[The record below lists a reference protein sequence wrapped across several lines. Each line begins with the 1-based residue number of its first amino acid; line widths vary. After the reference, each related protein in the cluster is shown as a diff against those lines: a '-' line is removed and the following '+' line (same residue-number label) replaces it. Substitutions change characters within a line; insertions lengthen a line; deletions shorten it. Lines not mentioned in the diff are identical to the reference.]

1 MASCVRGLPESA
13 ARTRQKTV
21 MTKIKIKSGSGFT
34 QLKFLLLK
42 YRKVYMVC
50 DRNVTDYAKKISTT
64 IPTLAI
70 DASEIAKTMDK
81 VLVICR
87 WLLEKGADRTAL
99 VLAVGGGVT
108 TDVVG
113 FAASIYMRGVRYANV
128 PTTLLGQ
135 VDAGIGGK
143 TGVNFESY
151 KNMLGVIRQPEFTY
165 IASDTLKTL
174 PPREFFCG
182 AAELLK
188 TFIIKDAKR
197 YEEAVRILSNG
208 KDSDQLKPLIA
219 AAATI
224 KAGIVRRDPDEK
236 GLRRVLNLGHT
247 WAHAIEWYQRTH
259 TGVQDY
265 SHGEAVAIG
274 IIQAARKSEEL
285 GLADAGLADK
295 LTADFKAVGLPTELP
310 CPAEELTAAMHKD
323 KKSED
328 DKINYVLIRKV
339 GDVTVKKL

>member
-1 MASCVRGLPESA
+1 MAAETRGSGA
-13 ARTRQKTV
+13 ARGY
-21 MTKIKIKSGSGFT
+21 MAKIKIKTSSGFT
-34 QLKFLLLK
+34 KLKFLLLPYK
-42 YRKVYMVC
+42 KVYMVC
-50 DRNVTDYAKKISTT
+50 DRNVTEYAKKVGGS

-70 DASEIAKTMDK
+70 DASETAKTMEK

-87 WLLEKGADRTAL
+87 WLLEKGADRNSL

-165 IASDTLKTL
+165 IATDTLKTL
-174 PPREFFCG
+174 PPQEFFSG

-188 TFIIKDAKR
+188 TFIIRDAKR
-197 YEEAVRILSNG
+197 YEQAVRILSTT
-208 KDSDQLKPLIA
+208 KSVDELKPLIEA
-219 AAATI
+219 AASI
-224 KAGIVRRDPDEK
+224 KASIVRRDENEK

-247 WAHAIEWYQRTH
+247 WGHAIEWYQNTHVGVPVRT
-259 TGVQDY
+259 
-265 SHGEAVAIG
+265 HGEAVAIG
-274 IIQAARKSEEL
+274 IIQAARKSEEMK
-285 GLADAGLADK
+285 LADPGLADK
-295 LTADFKAVGLPTELP
+295 LTADFKAIGLPTELP
-310 CPAEELTAAMHKD
+310 CPAADLEEAIRKD
-323 KKSED
+323 KKGD
-328 DKINYVLIRKV
+328 DGKINYVLIRRI

>member
-1 MASCVRGLPESA
+1 
-13 ARTRQKTV
+13 
-21 MTKIKIKSGSGFT
+21 MTKIKIKTSSGFT

-42 YRKVYMVC
+42 YRKVFMVC
-50 DRNVTDYAKKISTT
+50 DRNVTEYAKKIGTA

-70 DASEIAKTMDK
+70 DASESAKTMDK

-87 WLLEKGADRTAL
+87 WLLEKGADRNSL

-108 TDVVG
+108 TDVTG

-174 PPREFFCG
+174 PPREFFSG

-188 TFIIKDAKR
+188 TFIIGDARK
-197 YEEAVRILSNG
+197 YEEAVRVLSG
-208 KDSDQLKPLIA
+208 SKDPSELKPLLA
-219 AAATI
+219 AAAAI
-224 KAGIVRRDPDEK
+224 KAKIVRRDPDEK

-247 WAHAIEWYQRTH
+247 WGHAIEWYQRTH
-259 TGVQDY
+259 AGMKEYT
-265 SHGEAVAIG
+265 HGEAVAIG
-274 IIQAARKSEEL
+274 IIQAARKSEEMKL
-285 GLADAGLADK
+285 SSEGLADK
-295 LTADFKAVGLPTELP
+295 LAADFKACGLPTELP
-310 CPAEELTAAMHKD
+310 CPEEDLQEAMRRD
-323 KKSED
+323 KKGDEE
-328 DKINYVLIRKV
+328 KINYVLIRKI